1 MAAKTAERRQ
11 ELRDALIAA
20 AERAIAAGGLDALR
34 ARELAEE
41 VGCAVGAIYNVFP
54 NLDALVFEV
63 NARTLRAFEA
73 FLGKAQATPPRPGEN
88 PAVAELVHLA
98 LVYLD
103 FAVAHRPRWRAL
115 FEHRMAAG
123 SEMPAWYVSE
133 QARLFA
139 LVEGP
144 LGQLRPDL
152 AGDRL
157 MLFARTM
164 FSGVHGIVSLG
175 LDAKLAA
182 LPVAVLQEEVRKF
195 VRVLGLGLIADHGG
209 WGGGLR

>member
-1 MAAKTAERRQ
+1 MTANTAERRL
-11 ELRDALIAA
+11 ELKGALIDA
-20 AERAIAAGGLDALR
+20 AERAISARGLEGLR
-34 ARELAEE
+34 ARDLAVE

-73 FLGKAQATPPRPGEN
+73 FLADAEATPPRSGEN
-88 PAVAELVHLA
+88 SAVAELVHLA
-98 LVYLD
+98 LVYLE
-103 FAVAHRPRWRAL
+103 FAVEHRPRWRAL
-115 FEHRMAAG
+115 FEHRMAEAG
-123 SEMPAWYVSE
+123 EIPPWYLAE

-144 LGQLRPDL
+144 LAELRPDL
-152 AGDRL
+152 DGGRL
-157 MLFARTM
+157 MLFARTL

-182 LPVAVLQEEVRKF
+182 LPPAVLQEEVRKF
-195 VRVLGLGLIADHGG
+195 VRVLGLGLLAAPAA
-209 WGGGLR
+209 L

>member
-1 MAAKTAERRQ
+1 MATKTAERRE
-11 ELRDALIAA
+11 ELRGALIDA
-20 AERAIAAGGLDALR
+20 AERTIAAGGLEALR

-54 NLDALVFEV
+54 NLDALIFEV

-73 FLGKAQATPPRPGEN
+73 FLSEANKTPARSEEN
-88 PAVAELVHLA
+88 SAVAELVHLA
-98 LVYLD
+98 LVYLE
-103 FAVAHRPRWRAL
+103 FAVEHRPRWRAL

-123 SEMPAWYVSE
+123 SKMPEWYLGE

-144 LGQLRPDL
+144 LRRLRPDL
-152 AGDRL
+152 DGDSP

-175 LDAKLAA
+175 LDAKLMA
-182 LPVAVLQEEVRKF
+182 LPVAILQKEVSEF
-195 VRVLGLGLIADHGG
+195 VRVLGRGLLAAPAMPE
-209 WGGGLR
+209 

>member
-1 MAAKTAERRQ
+1 MATKTAERRE
-11 ELRDALIAA
+11 ELRGALIDA
-20 AERAIAAGGLDALR
+20 AERAIAAGGLEALR

-54 NLDALVFEV
+54 NLDALIFEV

-73 FLGKAQATPPRPGEN
+73 FLGEAHPTPPRSGEN
-88 PAVAELVHLA
+88 SAVAELVHLA
-98 LVYLD
+98 LVYLE
-103 FAVAHRPRWRAL
+103 FAVEHRPRWRAL

-123 SEMPAWYVSE
+123 GKMPEWYLGE

-144 LGQLRPDL
+144 LRRLRPDL
-152 AGDRL
+152 EGDRL

-175 LDAKLAA
+175 LDAKLVA
-182 LPVAVLQEEVRKF
+182 LPVAILQEEVRKF
-195 VRVLGLGLIADHGG
+195 VRVLGLGLLAAPAV
-209 WGGGLR
+209 L

>member
-1 MAAKTAERRQ
+1 MTAKTAERRL
-11 ELRDALIAA
+11 ELKGALIDA
-20 AERAIAAGGLDALR
+20 AERAISGGGLAALR
-34 ARELAEE
+34 ARDLAAE

-73 FLGKAQATPPRPGEN
+73 FLAEAQSTPPRSGEAAAA
-88 PAVAELVHLA
+88 AVAELVHLA
-98 LVYLD
+98 LAYLE

-115 FEHRMAAG
+115 FEHRMAEA
-123 SEMPAWYVSE
+123 SEVPAWYLGE

-144 LGQLRPDL
+144 LGLLRPELD
-152 AGDRL
+152 DHRL
-157 MLFARTM
+157 MLFARTL

-175 LDAKLAA
+175 LDAKLVAVPA
-182 LPVAVLQEEVRKF
+182 AVLQEEVRKF
-195 VRVLGLGLIADHGG
+195 VRVVGAGLLATPAGL
-209 WGGGLR
+209 

>member
-1 MAAKTAERRQ
+1 MTAKTAERRL
-11 ELRDALIAA
+11 ELKGALIDA
-20 AERAIAAGGLDALR
+20 AERAISGGGLAALR
-34 ARELAEE
+34 ARDLAAE

-73 FLGKAQATPPRPGEN
+73 FLAEAPSAPPRSSEN
-88 PAVAELVHLA
+88 AAAAELVHLA
-98 LVYLD
+98 LVYLA

-115 FEHRMAAG
+115 FEHRMAEAG
-123 SEMPAWYVSE
+123 ETPAWYLGE

-144 LGQLRPDL
+144 LALLRPDL
-152 AGDRL
+152 DRHRL
-157 MLFARTM
+157 MLFARTL

-175 LDAKLAA
+175 LDAKLVA
-182 LPVAVLQEEVRKF
+182 LPPAALQEEVRTF
-195 VRVLGLGLIADHGG
+195 VRVVGAGLLAAPAGL
-209 WGGGLR
+209 

>member
-11 ELRDALIAA
+11 ELRGALIEA
-20 AERAIAAGGLDALR
+20 AERAISKGGLDALR
-34 ARELAEE
+34 ARDLAEE

-63 NARTLRAFEA
+63 SARTLRAFEA
-73 FLGKAQATPPRPGEN
+73 FLAEADPPSPPVGEDR
-88 PAVAELVHLA
+88 AVAELVHLG
-98 LVYLD
+98 LVYLQ

-123 SEMPAWYVSE
+123 SEMPAWYANE

-144 LGQLRPDL
+144 LRRLRPGVAEDEL
-152 AGDRL
+152 TR
-157 MLFARTM
+157 FARTL
-164 FSGVHGIVSLG
+164 FSGVHGVVSLG
-175 LDAKLAA
+175 LDAKLVA
-182 LPVAVLQEEVRKF
+182 LSPVVLREEVRKF
-195 VRVLGLGLIADHGG
+195 VRLLALGLLTAPPA
-209 WGGGLR
+209 L